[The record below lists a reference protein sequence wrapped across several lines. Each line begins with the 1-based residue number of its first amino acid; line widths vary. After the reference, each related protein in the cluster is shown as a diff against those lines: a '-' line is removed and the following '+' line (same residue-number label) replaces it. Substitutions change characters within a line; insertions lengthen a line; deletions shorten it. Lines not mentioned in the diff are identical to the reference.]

1 MCEDVTGSV
10 AIKTVPNKK
19 LPINKCCNGVIVNI
33 AFVEKP
39 DKRLKINAVNTKPR
53 TELTIILQEA
63 IPQ

>member
-33 AFVEKP
+33 AFVEKS

-53 TELTIILQEA
+53 IERQ
-63 IPQ
+63 